1 MSGYAAADVQ
11 TLIAVVAPRLASLRA
26 TLPVPLAG
34 GVPEAGSRE
43 QATLLRRALQEW
55 GVECRHAGG
64 LAALEAFGIVSARG
78 TEITVAGDLPAA
90 ELALAYARCLVRL
103 ALERGSA
110 FATWFHYRAGCVP
123 AHVTAEERRAMAVV
137 DAMARALVAGRL
149 EATPRYLLQTRDA
162 AHYGPAS
169 GPWTECSRAL
179 LGGLHRASNA
189 LYWRSDSYQA
199 IRATTPMVALTSR
212 VHALLSATAA

>member
-1 MSGYAAADVQ
+1 YAEPAAARPDRGAASLVVASIGARRRGPGVGVMSGYAAADVQ

-103 ALERGSA
+103 ALERGRA

-123 AHVTAEERRAMAVV
+123 AHVTAEERRA
-137 DAMARALVAGRL
+137 
-149 EATPRYLLQTRDA
+149 
-162 AHYGPAS
+162 
-169 GPWTECSRAL
+169 
-179 LGGLHRASNA
+179 
-189 LYWRSDSYQA
+189 
-199 IRATTPMVALTSR
+199 
-212 VHALLSATAA
+212 